1 MFLFKLKWPSIL
13 ILSLKDTLTNIDH
26 VSLTKNQIFLLKCPQ
41 AIFFMKKLEKT
52 EEDIFGALKK
62 RKDAKKTKSN
72 KNQLDGS
79 EASSS
84 DSDNTF
90 EEFFSSSDESS
101 NEVLQ
106 EETSDENK
114 DS

>member
-13 ILSLKDTLTNIDH
+13 ILSIKNTLTNIHH
-26 VSLTKNQIFLLKCPQ
+26 VSLTNNRIFLLDCPR
-41 AIFFMKKLEKT
+41 AIFLMKKLEKT

-62 RKDAKKTKSN
+62 RKEAKKTPSN
-72 KNQLDGS
+72 KNPSDGD
-79 EASSS
+79 ESSS
-84 DSDNTF
+84 NSDNTF

-106 EETSDENK
+106 EESSDENK

>member
-72 KNQLDGS
+72 KNS
-79 EASSS
+79 E
-84 DSDNTF
+84 
-90 EEFFSSSDESS
+90 
-101 NEVLQ
+101 NEYVLNAHEKTKAKKHLQ
-106 EETSDENK
+106 T
-114 DS
+114 